1 MEYITKEAF
10 TAHATALIKG
20 YKDLKTIC
28 KAIDSTAAEMNGKIY
43 NKRFRTAVDN
53 KIDGVGYLHE
63 GNYSCV
69 WEMYLINRSYQDTPR
84 TAKYFDADLRYTRI
98 YGGEKFFIEGRICAD
113 AIHADMMERCE
124 LIDAQINKLQDAI
137 NNYDTHA
144 AAVKKAVMEFRE
156 KMKAINPVFVPSEL
170 KSYELY
176 DSPLN
181 YAFIKY

>member
-1 MEYITKEAF
+1 MEYITKQAF

-28 KAIDSTAAEMNGKIY
+28 EAIDSTAAEMNGKIY
-43 NKRFRTAVDN
+43 NKRFRTAVNN
-53 KIDGVGYLHE
+53 KIEGVGRVLE

-69 WEMYLINRSYQDTPR
+69 WELYLINRSYQDTPG
-84 TAKYFDADLRYTRI
+84 TAKYFDSDMRYTRI
-98 YGGEKFFIEGRICAD
+98 YGSEKFFIEGRICAD
-113 AIHADMMERCE
+113 AIHADMVERCQ
-124 LIDAQINKLQDAI
+124 LIDAKINQLQDALK
-137 NNYDTHA
+137 NYDTHA
-144 AAVKKAVMEFRE
+144 AAVKNAVLEFRE

-176 DSPLN
+176 NSPLN